1 LQVEQDAFWNQLI
14 RINNISLLLKLFRGF
29 DSFDRIYTGR
39 SPEIKEVLIIDW
51 EVLKH
56 VEASV

>member
-29 DSFDRIYTGR
+29 DSFDRIYTGT